1 MPDRGFC
8 ARPCYSY
15 KRFVKMLDLGVP
27 LQAVK
32 NKMLVEAP
40 QLNPDMLDDPLQSV
54 PDGAGAG
61 E

>member
-1 MPDRGFC
+1 
-8 ARPCYSY
+8 
-15 KRFVKMLDLGVP
+15 MLNLGVP

-40 QLNPDMLDDPLQSV
+40 DLDPDMIDDPEQLI
-54 PDGAGAG
+54 PEG

>member
-1 MPDRGFC
+1 V
-8 ARPCYSY
+8 RPCYSY
-15 KRFVKMLDLGVP
+15 KRFVKMLDLGVT

-40 QLNPDMLDDPLQSV
+40 QLDPDMLDDTLQSV

>member
-1 MPDRGFC
+1 
-8 ARPCYSY
+8 
-15 KRFVKMLDLGVP
+15 MLDLGVP

-40 QLNPDMLDDPLQSV
+40 QLDPDMLDDTLQSV